1 MSRSGSTLPNPAG
14 SLDRR
19 TSGSS
24 HHETAMGSSYRLS
37 KWTPS
42 ATSAISPSKHTELRL
57 YLNSP
62 QSKQNERAS
71 REVTSHRVWRSL
83 NFSSSAESQ
92 AYDSE
97 RVIAELRREISD
109 LRKEARGKSP
119 AKERSR
125 RKPGKNNRES
135 SGQSL
140 GAHTKAWEE
149 TPSRTEK
156 VPSSAYPSSSVRVV
170 KEKQKRS
177 NEGVS
182 ERRDKDNLPLKI
194 PKKKAR
200 QGEQGAVWKALDL
213 VSSSPFSEENR
224 AC

>member
-1 MSRSGSTLPNPAG
+1 MSRSSSALPNPAG

-24 HHETAMGSSYRLS
+24 HRETAMGSSYRLS
-37 KWTPS
+37 EWTPS
-42 ATSAISPSKHTELRL
+42 ATSTISPSKHTKPRQ

-62 QSKQNERAS
+62 QSEQNERVS
-71 REVTSHRVWRSL
+71 REVTSHRVWWSL

-109 LRKEARGKSP
+109 LRKKARGKSP
-119 AKERSR
+119 AKERPR

-135 SGQSL
+135 SGQSFS
-140 GAHTKAWEE
+140 AHTEAWEE

-182 ERRDKDNLPLKI
+182 ERRDKDNLPPKI

-200 QGEQGAVWKALDL
+200 RGEQGAVWKALDL